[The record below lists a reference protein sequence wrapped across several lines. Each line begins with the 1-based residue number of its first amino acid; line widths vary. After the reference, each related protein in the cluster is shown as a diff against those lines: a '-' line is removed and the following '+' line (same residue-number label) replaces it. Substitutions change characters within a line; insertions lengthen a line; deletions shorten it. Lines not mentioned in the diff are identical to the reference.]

1 MDVLEFRLRCLEA
14 AARNPSPHKDGYA
27 AGVVESAQKY
37 ADWVTG
43 PIRLAKDTG
52 QPAAKTGEGVDSLF

>member
-43 PIRLAKDTG
+43 PIMVVKD
-52 QPAAKTGEGVDSLF
+52 EGKVPGVQDLF

>member
-43 PIRLAKDTG
+43 PIMLAKDTV
-52 QPAAKTGEGVDSLF
+52 QPATNTGESVYNLF